1 MCVCVCVCVCVCAC
15 VCGHVGMDLDGCMCV
30 GVSGWSSPLLGEV
43 TNNVLDTA
51 DTKFVPNDLHSS
63 ISCCLRLGAGVSG
76 INSASHRQTLDSQ
89 AFGSSNDPDG

>member
-1 MCVCVCVCVCVCAC
+1 MC
-15 VCGHVGMDLDGCMCV
+15 GCEWV
-30 GVSGWSSPLLGEV
+30 EQSSTCEV

-63 ISCCLRLGAGVSG
+63 ISCCLQWRAGVSG
-76 INSASHRQTLDSQ
+76 MNSAPHRQTLDGQ